1 MENNTE
7 KKLTLSMVLA
17 AMKEGRF
24 ERDVPGLIVASDLD
38 GVYGY
43 CSSDGLDPKDRRGNE
58 FEMLSGALAELCTAV
73 ISDDNPRA
81 YGVVA
86 EWYARGIKRRAAK
99 GTLLE
104 LLEKIGGEA

>member
-24 ERDVPGLIVASDLD
+24 ERVVRGLFVASDLD
-38 GVYGY
+38 GVHAYS
-43 CSSDGLDPKDRRGNE
+43 SSDGLEPKDRRGNE
-58 FEMLSGALAELCTAV
+58 LVMLTGAFHELCAAV
-73 ISDDNPRA
+73 ISDDNPSA

-99 GTLLE
+99 ESMLE